1 MSPKAETAPQAKMP
15 PFPTGEPT
23 DSHQVD
29 KLDDYSYVNH
39 EGTWFFAATL
49 PVVGQ
54 NGFLPAKANLFLKND
69 VF

>member
-1 MSPKAETAPQAKMP
+1 MTTAMLTMRAP
-15 PFPTGEPT
+15 G
-23 DSHQVD
+23 
-29 KLDDYSYVNH
+29 
-39 EGTWFFAATL
+39 FFAATL

>member
-23 DSHQVD
+23 YSHQVD

-39 EGTWFFAATL
+39 EGTWFFCCHFASGWTEWLLAS
-49 PVVGQ
+49 
-54 NGFLPAKANLFLKND
+54 
-69 VF
+69 